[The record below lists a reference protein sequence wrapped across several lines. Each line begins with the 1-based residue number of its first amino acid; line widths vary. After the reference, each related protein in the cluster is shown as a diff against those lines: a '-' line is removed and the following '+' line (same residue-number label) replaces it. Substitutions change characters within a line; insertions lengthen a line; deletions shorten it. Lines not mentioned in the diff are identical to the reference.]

1 MPKTLICFLLVGAAQ
16 GVNQAAQC
24 VGAILVAPLIKRWP
38 TRSVL
43 SCAIFFF
50 ALMTIILLIVDAG
63 TGGSIRKSASTS
75 VDYGSWNPD
84 AVRPTQSFATILLV
98 TYLVRSSLCGPC
110 LALHLGWLNSYV
122 GSCTDLPPPCGV
134 SMFTLS
140 RSPADIVGCHI
151 VKLRRMDAIVVRSHS
166 RVCPSHLLI
175 TQYIAAR
182 LFWYGSWC
190 GSGLDLDKLF
200 TLILQNLLVL
210 EVHSHHPLQFPGSV
224 TTTASS

>member
-1 MPKTLICFLLVGAAQ
+1 VLQVRPRVLQRLDHHSRLRSIQGRTHLHQAFVLSTVNMPENFHLVFLVGAAQ

-63 TGGSIRKSASTS
+63 TGGSMRKSASSS

-84 AVRPTQSFATILLV
+84 AVRPMQSFASILLV

-110 LALHLGWLNSYV
+110 LALHLAWLNSYV
-122 GSCTDLPPPCGV
+122 GSCTDLPPPCDV
-134 SMFTLS
+134 SMFTFS
-140 RSPADIVGCHI
+140 RSPADIVGGHI
-151 VKLRRMDAIVVRSHS
+151 VKLRRMDAIVVR
-166 RVCPSHLLI
+166 R
-175 TQYIAAR
+175 
-182 LFWYGSWC
+182 
-190 GSGLDLDKLF
+190 
-200 TLILQNLLVL
+200 
-210 EVHSHHPLQFPGSV
+210 HPPF
-224 TTTASS
+224 